1 MPTFSPRLFWLLP
14 LCALA
19 LLLAWR
25 PQAKAPASDYITASA
40 ETRDLEQLIMADGTL
55 KARKQV
61 SVGAQVSGQI
71 KKLHVTLGQ
80 EVKQGELL
88 VEIDD
93 LPQQNA
99 LKDALA
105 QRDNLQAQL
114 DSKEATLRNA
124 RLAYQRQ
131 QQIVARGLGSTAD
144 HDSAKATLD
153 ETLADIRALNAQ
165 RVQAEIAVDTA
176 RVNLGYTRIL
186 APLSGTV
193 VAMPVEEGQTLNAS
207 QSTPTLLKIA
217 QLDTMT
223 VEARISEAD
232 VINVRVGMP
241 VYFTILGNSQR
252 RFEGSLRAI
261 EPAPDT
267 INDDDTTSSSDS
279 SAIYYHGLF
288 EVPNQDGQLRISMTA
303 QVYLVVARLKDAL
316 VIPAI
321 ALQGDQVRVID
332 DGGRISLRRVKV
344 GLNNK
349 VDAQI
354 LSGLSTG
361 ERVIVSEVNAGQ
373 SNAAGACRPP
383 WGCDHGRL
391 VATAGHPPPLQR
403 G

>member
-40 ETRDLEQLIMADGTL
+40 KTRDLEQLIMVDGTL

-80 EVKQGELL
+80 EVKQGDLL

-124 RLAYQRQ
+124 RLVYQRQ
-131 QQIVARGLGSTAD
+131 QNIVARGLGSTAD

-153 ETLADIRALNAQ
+153 ETQADIRALNAQ

-232 VINVRVGMP
+232 VIKVRVGMP

-303 QVYLVVARLKDAL
+303 QVYLVVARLKSAL

-332 DGGRISLRRVKV
+332 DGGRISLRRVRV

-354 LSGLSTG
+354 LSGLSAG
-361 ERVIVSEVNAGQ
+361 ERVIVSEVSAGQ
-373 SNAAGACRPP
+373 SNAAG
-383 WGCDHGRL
+383 GM
-391 VATAGHPPPLQR
+391 PPPM
-403 G
+403 GM

>member
-40 ETRDLEQLIMADGTL
+40 EARDLEQLIMADGTL

-71 KKLHVTLGQ
+71 KRLHVTLGQ
-80 EVKQGELL
+80 EVKQGDLL

-124 RLAYQRQ
+124 RLVYQRQ
-131 QQIVARGLGSTAD
+131 QNIVARGLGSTAD

-153 ETLADIRALNAQ
+153 ETQADIRALQAQ

-176 RVNLGYTRIL
+176 RVHLGYTRIL

-193 VAMPVEEGQTLNAS
+193 VAVPVEEGQTLNAS

-232 VINVRVGMP
+232 VINTRVGMP

-321 ALQGDQVRVID
+321 ALQGDQVRVVD

-361 ERVIVSEVNAGQ
+361 ERVIVSEVSAGQ
-373 SNAAGACRPP
+373 SDAAG
-383 WGCDHGRL
+383 GM
-391 VATAGHPPPLQR
+391 PPPM
-403 G
+403 GM

>member
-80 EVKQGELL
+80 EVKQGDLL

-193 VAMPVEEGQTLNAS
+193 VAVPVEEGQTLNAS

-321 ALQGDQVRVID
+321 ALQGDQVRVVD
-332 DGGRISLRRVKV
+332 DGGRISLRQVKV

-361 ERVIVSEVNAGQ
+361 ERVIVSEVSAGQ
-373 SNAAGACRPP
+373 S
-383 WGCDHGRL
+383 D
-391 VATAGHPPPLQR
+391 ATGGMPPPM
-403 G
+403 GM

>member
-1 MPTFSPRLFWLLP
+1 MPTLSPRLFWLLP

-80 EVKQGELL
+80 EVKQGDLL

-93 LPQQNA
+93 LPQQNT

-232 VINVRVGMP
+232 VIKVRVGMP

-267 INDDDTTSSSDS
+267 INDDDTTTSSDS

-321 ALQGDQVRVID
+321 ALQGDQVRVVD

-373 SNAAGACRPP
+373 SNAVG
-383 WGCDHGRL
+383 GM
-391 VATAGHPPPLQR
+391 PPPM
-403 G
+403 GM

>member
-1 MPTFSPRLFWLLP
+1 MPKLSPRLFWLLP

-40 ETRDLEQLIMADGTL
+40 EIRDLEQLIMADGTL

-80 EVKQGELL
+80 AVKQGELL
-88 VEIDD
+88 AEIDD

-131 QQIVARGLGSTAD
+131 QKIVARGLGSTAD
-144 HDSAKATLD
+144 HDSARATLD
-153 ETLADIRALNAQ
+153 ETLADIRALQAQ
-165 RVQAEIAVDTA
+165 RVQAGIAVDTA

-193 VAMPVEEGQTLNAS
+193 VAVPVEEGQTLNAS

-217 QLDTMT
+217 RLDTMT
-223 VEARISEAD
+223 VEAKISEAD
-232 VINVRVGMP
+232 VINTRVGMP

-267 INDDDTTSSSDS
+267 INDDTTTSSSDS

-303 QVYLVVARLKDAL
+303 QVYLVVARLKEAL

-321 ALQGDQVRVID
+321 ALQGDQVRVVD

-354 LSGLSTG
+354 LSGLSAG
-361 ERVIVSEVNAGQ
+361 ERVIVSEVSAGQ
-373 SNAAGACRPP
+373 SDAAG
-383 WGCDHGRL
+383 GM
-391 VATAGHPPPLQR
+391 PPPM
-403 G
+403 GM

>member
-80 EVKQGELL
+80 EVKQGDLL

-267 INDDDTTSSSDS
+267 INDDDTTTNSSDSSDS

-373 SNAAGACRPP
+373 SNAAG
-383 WGCDHGRL
+383 GM
-391 VATAGHPPPLQR
+391 PPPM
-403 G
+403 GM

>member
-153 ETLADIRALNAQ
+153 ETQADIRALQAQ
-165 RVQAEIAVDTA
+165 RVQAGIAVDTA

-373 SNAAGACRPP
+373 SNAAG
-383 WGCDHGRL
+383 GM
-391 VATAGHPPPLQR
+391 PPPM
-403 G
+403 GM

>member
-1 MPTFSPRLFWLLP
+1 MPKLSPRLFWLLP

-25 PQAKAPASDYITASA
+25 PQAKAPASDYITATA
-40 ETRDLEQLIMADGTL
+40 KTRDLEQLIMADGTL

-71 KKLHVTLGQ
+71 KRLHVTLGQ

-99 LKDALA
+99 LRDALA

-153 ETLADIRALNAQ
+153 ETLADIRALQAQ
-165 RVQAEIAVDTA
+165 RVQAGIAVDTA

-193 VAMPVEEGQTLNAS
+193 VAVPVEEGQTLNAS

-217 QLDTMT
+217 RLDTMT
-223 VEARISEAD
+223 VEAKISEAD
-232 VINVRVGMP
+232 VINTRVGMP

-267 INDDDTTSSSDS
+267 INDDTTTSSSDS

-303 QVYLVVARLKDAL
+303 QVYLVVARLKEAL

-321 ALQGDQVRVID
+321 ALQGDQVRVVD

-354 LSGLSTG
+354 LSGLSAG
-361 ERVIVSEVNAGQ
+361 ERVIVSEVSAGQ
-373 SNAAGACRPP
+373 SDAAGGMPSP
-383 WGCDHGRL
+383 MGM
-391 VATAGHPPPLQR
+391 
-403 G
+403 

>member
-19 LLLAWR
+19 LQLAWR
-25 PQAKAPASDYITASA
+25 PQAKAPASDYITATA
-40 ETRDLEQLIMADGTL
+40 ESRDLEQLVMADGTL

-71 KKLHVTLGQ
+71 KRLHVTLGQ
-80 EVKQGELL
+80 EVKQGDLL

-93 LPQQNA
+93 LTQQNA
-99 LKDALA
+99 LKDAQA

-153 ETLADIRALNAQ
+153 ETQADIRALQAQ

-193 VAMPVEEGQTLNAS
+193 VAVPVEEGQTLNAS

-232 VINVRVGMP
+232 VINTRVGMP

-267 INDDDTTSSSDS
+267 INDDDTTTSSDS

-303 QVYLVVARLKDAL
+303 QVYLVIARLKQAL

-321 ALQGDQVRVID
+321 ALQGDQVRVVD
-332 DGGRISLRRVKV
+332 DGGKISLRRVKV

-354 LSGLSTG
+354 LSGLSAG
-361 ERVIVSEVNAGQ
+361 ERVIVSEVSAGQ
-373 SNAAGACRPP
+373 SNAAG
-383 WGCDHGRL
+383 GM
-391 VATAGHPPPLQR
+391 PPPM
-403 G
+403 GM

>member
-80 EVKQGELL
+80 EIKQGDLL

-124 RLAYQRQ
+124 RLVYQRQ
-131 QQIVARGLGSTAD
+131 QNIVARGLGSTAD

-153 ETLADIRALNAQ
+153 ETQADIRALNAQ

-232 VINVRVGMP
+232 VINVRVGIP

-361 ERVIVSEVNAGQ
+361 ERVIISEVSAGQ
-373 SNAAGACRPP
+373 SNAVG
-383 WGCDHGRL
+383 GM
-391 VATAGHPPPLQR
+391 PPPM
-403 G
+403 GM

>member
-1 MPTFSPRLFWLLP
+1 MPKLSPRLFWLLP

-40 ETRDLEQLIMADGTL
+40 ESRDLEQLIMADGTL

-71 KKLHVTLGQ
+71 KRLHVTLGQ
-80 EVKQGELL
+80 EVKQGDLL

-93 LPQQNA
+93 LPQQNT

-267 INDDDTTSSSDS
+267 INDDDTTTSSSSDS

-321 ALQGDQVRVID
+321 ALQGDQVRVVD
-332 DGGRISLRRVKV
+332 NGGKISLRRVKV

-373 SNAAGACRPP
+373 SDAAG
-383 WGCDHGRL
+383 GM
-391 VATAGHPPPLQR
+391 PPPM
-403 G
+403 GM

>member
-1 MPTFSPRLFWLLP
+1 MPTLSPRLFWLLP

-40 ETRDLEQLIMADGTL
+40 ETRALEQLIMADGTL

-80 EVKQGELL
+80 EVKQGDLL

-99 LKDALA
+99 LKDTLA

-131 QQIVARGLGSTAD
+131 RQIVARGLGSTAD

-232 VINVRVGMP
+232 VINVRAGMP

-303 QVYLVVARLKDAL
+303 QVYLVVARLKDTL

-321 ALQGDQVRVID
+321 ALQGDQVRVVD

-361 ERVIVSEVNAGQ
+361 ERVIVSEVSAGQ
-373 SNAAGACRPP
+373 SNAAG
-383 WGCDHGRL
+383 GM
-391 VATAGHPPPLQR
+391 PPPM
-403 G
+403 GM

>member
-25 PQAKAPASDYITASA
+25 PQAKVPASDYITASA

-80 EVKQGELL
+80 EIKQGDLL

-124 RLAYQRQ
+124 RLVYQRQ
-131 QQIVARGLGSTAD
+131 QNIVARGLGSTAD

-153 ETLADIRALNAQ
+153 ETQADIRALNAQ

-321 ALQGDQVRVID
+321 ALQGDQVRGVD
-332 DGGRISLRRVKV
+332 DGGKISLRRVKV

-354 LSGLSTG
+354 LSGLSAR
-361 ERVIVSEVNAGQ
+361 ERVIVSEVSAGQ
-373 SNAAGACRPP
+373 SNAAG
-383 WGCDHGRL
+383 GM
-391 VATAGHPPPLQR
+391 PPPM
-403 G
+403 GM

>member
-80 EVKQGELL
+80 EVKHGELL

-131 QQIVARGLGSTAD
+131 RQIVARGLGSTAD

-241 VYFTILGNSQR
+241 VYFTILGNSKR

-373 SNAAGACRPP
+373 SDAAG
-383 WGCDHGRL
+383 GM
-391 VATAGHPPPLQR
+391 PPPM
-403 G
+403 GM

>member
-153 ETLADIRALNAQ
+153 ETQADIRALNAQ

-267 INDDDTTSSSDS
+267 INDDDTTSSS
-279 SAIYYHGLF
+279 AIYYHGLF

-303 QVYLVVARLKDAL
+303 QVYLVVARLKSAL

-332 DGGRISLRRVKV
+332 DGGRISLRRVRV

-354 LSGLSTG
+354 LSGLSAG
-361 ERVIVSEVNAGQ
+361 ERVIVSEVSAGQ
-373 SNAAGACRPP
+373 SNAAG
-383 WGCDHGRL
+383 GM
-391 VATAGHPPPLQR
+391 PPPM
-403 G
+403 GM

>member
-1 MPTFSPRLFWLLP
+1 MPTLSPRLFWLLP
-14 LCALA
+14 LCTLA

-25 PQAKAPASDYITASA
+25 PQAKAPASDYITATA
-40 ETRDLEQLIMADGTL
+40 ESRDLEQLVMADGTL

-71 KKLHVTLGQ
+71 KRLHVTLGQ
-80 EVKQGELL
+80 EVKQGDLL

-93 LPQQNA
+93 LTQQNA
-99 LKDALA
+99 LKDAQA

-131 QQIVARGLGSTAD
+131 RQIVARGLGSTAD

-354 LSGLSTG
+354 LSGLSAG
-361 ERVIVSEVNAGQ
+361 ERVIVSEVSAGQ
-373 SNAAGACRPP
+373 SNAAG
-383 WGCDHGRL
+383 GM
-391 VATAGHPPPLQR
+391 PPPM
-403 G
+403 GM

>member
-1 MPTFSPRLFWLLP
+1 MPTLSPRLFWLLP
-14 LCALA
+14 LFALA

-40 ETRDLEQLIMADGTL
+40 EIRDLEQLIMADGTL

-361 ERVIVSEVNAGQ
+361 ERVIVSEVSAGQ
-373 SNAAGACRPP
+373 SDAAG
-383 WGCDHGRL
+383 GM
-391 VATAGHPPPLQR
+391 PPPM
-403 G
+403 GM

>member
-131 QQIVARGLGSTAD
+131 RQIVAIGLGSTAD
-144 HDSAKATLD
+144 HDSAKATLG

-207 QSTPTLLKIA
+207 QSTPILLKIA

-303 QVYLVVARLKDAL
+303 QVYLVVARLKDTL

-321 ALQGDQVRVID
+321 ALQGDQVRVVD

-349 VDAQI
+349 VDSQI

-361 ERVIVSEVNAGQ
+361 ERVIVSEVSAGQ
-373 SNAAGACRPP
+373 SNAAG
-383 WGCDHGRL
+383 GM
-391 VATAGHPPPLQR
+391 PPPM
-403 G
+403 GM

>member
-1 MPTFSPRLFWLLP
+1 MPKLSPRLFWLLP

-25 PQAKAPASDYITASA
+25 PQAKAPASDYITATA
-40 ETRDLEQLIMADGTL
+40 KTRDLEQLIMADGTL

-71 KKLHVTLGQ
+71 KRLHVTLGQ
-80 EVKQGELL
+80 AVKQGELL
-88 VEIDD
+88 AEIDD

-144 HDSAKATLD
+144 HDSARATLD
-153 ETLADIRALNAQ
+153 ETLADIRALQAQ
-165 RVQAEIAVDTA
+165 RVQAGIAVDTA

-193 VAMPVEEGQTLNAS
+193 VAVPVEEGQTLNAS

-217 QLDTMT
+217 RLDTMT
-223 VEARISEAD
+223 VEAKISEAD
-232 VINVRVGMP
+232 VINTRVGMP

-267 INDDDTTSSSDS
+267 INDDTTTSSSDS

-321 ALQGDQVRVID
+321 ALQGDQVRVVD

-354 LSGLSTG
+354 LSGLSAG
-361 ERVIVSEVNAGQ
+361 ERVIVSEVSAGQ
-373 SNAAGACRPP
+373 SDAAG
-383 WGCDHGRL
+383 GM
-391 VATAGHPPPLQR
+391 PPPM
-403 G
+403 GM

>member
-71 KKLHVTLGQ
+71 KKLHVILGQ

-99 LKDALA
+99 LKDAQA
-105 QRDNLQAQL
+105 QRDNIQAQL
-114 DSKEATLRNA
+114 DAKEATLRNA
-124 RLAYQRQ
+124 RLVYQRQ
-131 QQIVARGLGSTAD
+131 QHIVARGLGSTAD

-232 VINVRVGMP
+232 VIKARVGMP

-267 INDDDTTSSSDS
+267 INDEETSSSDS

-288 EVPNQDGQLRISMTA
+288 DVPNQDGELRISMTA
-303 QVYLVVARLKDAL
+303 QVYLVAARLKQAL

-321 ALQGDQVRVID
+321 ALQGDRVRVVD
-332 DGGRISLRRVKV
+332 DAGKTSLRRVSV

-354 LSGLSTG
+354 LDGLSAG
-361 ERVIVSEVNAGQ
+361 ERVIVSEMSV
-373 SNAAGACRPP
+373 SPSAAG
-383 WGCDHGRL
+383 GM
-391 VATAGHPPPLQR
+391 PPPM
-403 G
+403 GM

>member
-1 MPTFSPRLFWLLP
+1 MPTLSPRLFWLLP

-40 ETRDLEQLIMADGTL
+40 ESRDLEQLIMADGTL

-71 KKLHVTLGQ
+71 KRLHVTLGQ
-80 EVKQGELL
+80 EVKQGDLL

-93 LPQQNA
+93 LPQQNT

-267 INDDDTTSSSDS
+267 INDDDTTTSSSSDS

-321 ALQGDQVRVID
+321 ALQGDQVRVVD
-332 DGGRISLRRVKV
+332 NGGKISLRRVKV

-361 ERVIVSEVNAGQ
+361 ERVIVSEVSAGQ
-373 SNAAGACRPP
+373 SNAAG
-383 WGCDHGRL
+383 GM
-391 VATAGHPPPLQR
+391 PPPM
-403 G
+403 GM

>member
-1 MPTFSPRLFWLLP
+1 MPTLSPRLFWLLP

-80 EVKQGELL
+80 EVKQGDLL

-165 RVQAEIAVDTA
+165 RVQSEIAVDTA

-267 INDDDTTSSSDS
+267 INDDDTTTSSDS

-303 QVYLVVARLKDAL
+303 QVYLVVARLKSAL
-316 VIPAI
+316 EIPAI
-321 ALQGDQVRVID
+321 ALQGDQVRVVD
-332 DGGRISLRRVKV
+332 NGGKISLRRVKV

-361 ERVIVSEVNAGQ
+361 ERVIVSEVSAGQ
-373 SNAAGACRPP
+373 SDAAG
-383 WGCDHGRL
+383 GM
-391 VATAGHPPPLQR
+391 PPPM
-403 G
+403 GM

>member
-25 PQAKAPASDYITASA
+25 PQAKAPDSDYITASA
-40 ETRDLEQLIMADGTL
+40 KTRDLEQLIMADGPR

-303 QVYLVVARLKDAL
+303 QVYLVVARLKSAL

-373 SNAAGACRPP
+373 SNAAG
-383 WGCDHGRL
+383 GM
-391 VATAGHPPPLQR
+391 PPPM
-403 G
+403 GM

>member
-1 MPTFSPRLFWLLP
+1 MPKLSPRLFWLLP

-25 PQAKAPASDYITASA
+25 PQAKAPASDYITATA
-40 ETRDLEQLIMADGTL
+40 ESRDLEQLVMADGTL

-71 KKLHVTLGQ
+71 KRLHVTLGQ
-80 EVKQGELL
+80 EVKQGDLL

-153 ETLADIRALNAQ
+153 ETQADIRALQAQ

-193 VAMPVEEGQTLNAS
+193 VAVPVEEGQTLNAS

-232 VINVRVGMP
+232 VINTRVGMP

-267 INDDDTTSSSDS
+267 INDDDTTTSSDS

-303 QVYLVVARLKDAL
+303 QVYLVIARLKQAL

-321 ALQGDQVRVID
+321 ALQGDQVRVVD
-332 DGGRISLRRVKV
+332 DGGKISLRRVKV

-354 LSGLSTG
+354 LSGLSAG
-361 ERVIVSEVNAGQ
+361 ERVIVSEVSAGQ
-373 SNAAGACRPP
+373 SNAAG
-383 WGCDHGRL
+383 GM
-391 VATAGHPPPLQR
+391 PPPM
-403 G
+403 GM

>member
-1 MPTFSPRLFWLLP
+1 MPTLSPRLFWLLP

-19 LLLAWR
+19 LLLLAWR
-25 PQAKAPASDYITASA
+25 PLAQAPANDFITATA
-40 ETRDLEQLIMADGTL
+40 ETRDLEQLVLADGTL

-71 KKLHVTLGQ
+71 KRLHVALGQ
-80 EVKQGELL
+80 EVKQGDLL

-93 LPQQNA
+93 LTQQNA
-99 LKDALA
+99 LKDAQA

-114 DSKEATLRNA
+114 DAKEATLRNA
-124 RLAYQRQ
+124 RLVYQRQ
-131 QQIVARGLGSTAD
+131 QQILARGLGSTAD

-153 ETLADIRALNAQ
+153 ETLADIRALSAQ

-176 RVNLGYTRIL
+176 GVNLGYTRIL
-186 APLSGTV
+186 APLAGTV
-193 VAMPVEEGQTLNAS
+193 VALPVEEGQTLNAS

-223 VEARISEAD
+223 VEAQISEAD
-232 VINVRVGMP
+232 VINTRVGMP
-241 VYFTILGNSQR
+241 VYFTILGNNQR
-252 RFEGSLRAI
+252 RFEGVLRAI
-261 EPAPDT
+261 EPAPDS

-279 SAIYYHGLF
+279 SAIYYNGLF

-303 QVYLVVARLKDAL
+303 QVYLVAARLKQVL

-321 ALQGDQVRVID
+321 ALQGDQVRVVD
-332 DGGRISLRRVKV
+332 DGGKVSLRRVKV

-354 LSGLSTG
+354 LEGLSAG
-361 ERVIVSEVNAGQ
+361 DRVIVSEMSASQGT
-373 SNAAGACRPP
+373 AAGSM
-383 WGCDHGRL
+383 
-391 VATAGHPPPLQR
+391 PPPM
-403 G
+403 GM

>member
-131 QQIVARGLGSTAD
+131 RQIVARGLGSTAD

-232 VINVRVGMP
+232 VIKVRVGMP

-303 QVYLVVARLKDAL
+303 QVYLVVARLKSAL

-332 DGGRISLRRVKV
+332 DGGRISLRRVRV

-354 LSGLSTG
+354 LSGLSAG
-361 ERVIVSEVNAGQ
+361 ERVIVSEVSAGQ
-373 SNAAGACRPP
+373 SDAAG
-383 WGCDHGRL
+383 GM
-391 VATAGHPPPLQR
+391 PPPM
-403 G
+403 GM

>member
-1 MPTFSPRLFWLLP
+1 MPKLSPRLFWLLP

-40 ETRDLEQLIMADGTL
+40 EIRDLEQLIMADGTL

-80 EVKQGELL
+80 AVKQGELL
-88 VEIDD
+88 AEIDD

-131 QQIVARGLGSTAD
+131 QKIVARGLGSTAD
-144 HDSAKATLD
+144 HDSARATLD
-153 ETLADIRALNAQ
+153 ETLADIRALQAQ
-165 RVQAEIAVDTA
+165 RVQAGIAVDTA

-193 VAMPVEEGQTLNAS
+193 VAVPVEEGQTLNAS

-217 QLDTMT
+217 RLDTMT
-223 VEARISEAD
+223 VEAKISEAD
-232 VINVRVGMP
+232 VINTRVGMP

-267 INDDDTTSSSDS
+267 INDDTTTSSSDS
-279 SAIYYHGLF
+279 NAIYYHGLF

-303 QVYLVVARLKDAL
+303 QVYLVVARLKEAL

-321 ALQGDQVRVID
+321 ALQGDQVRVVD

-354 LSGLSTG
+354 LSGLSAG
-361 ERVIVSEVNAGQ
+361 ERVIVSEVSAGQ
-373 SNAAGACRPP
+373 SDAAG
-383 WGCDHGRL
+383 GM
-391 VATAGHPPPLQR
+391 PPPM
-403 G
+403 GM